1 MKKEWI
7 GKVRIYLYFRK
18 TYYSFCWISM
28 EKDGSLLFGFSSKTL
43 RFIEYG
49 NSVVRSGI
57 FTEHTQT
64 LTRGNMDIKDA
75 KTPHVTFHPPR
86 IEQKS
91 GIAHMV
97 DDKGKVDEWE
107 LDWFPVKRPQSL
119 LYAYTGNI
127 TVLDK
132 TFQPKGRHLI
142 ATVPP
147 NLQCLRMELILYP
160 NLDPQSPK
168 VIHYPNA
175 VANIH
180 GVCPNY
186 IVSCYFDKHSLV
198 APALYIATDSEVSKS

>member
-1 MKKEWI
+1 LRKEWI
-7 GKVRIYLYFRK
+7 GKVRMYLHFRA

-49 NSVVRSGI
+49 SSVVRSDI

-97 DDKGKVDEWE
+97 SDKGKVDEWE
-107 LDWFPVKRPQSL
+107 LDWFPVKKAQL
-119 LYAYTGNI
+119 LLCAYTGDI
-127 TVLDK
+127 AMLPK
-132 TFQPKGRHLI
+132 EIEPKGRHEVARLPSN
-142 ATVPP
+142 V
-147 NLQCLRMELILYP
+147 QCLRMELVLH
-160 NLDPQSPK
+160 PK
-168 VIHYPNA
+168 SEKSLKVLHSLGA

-180 GVCPNY
+180 GVCPKY
-186 IVSCYFDKHSLV
+186 VVSCHFYNNNLV
-198 APALYIATDSEVSKS
+198 EPALYMASDSWVSKN